1 MVFDLILEGG
11 TVASSDGLTQTDVG
25 ISGDRI
31 AELGS
36 LGSREARRRIDV
48 RGLTLLPGPI
58 DSQVHFREPGMEHK
72 ETIESG
78 TRAALAGGVTSIFEM
93 PNTAPPTTSAEALQ
107 DKLDR
112 AAATASCNYGFFV
125 GASPENTADLAQLE
139 RLPGTPGVKMF
150 VGSSTGTLLV
160 ADDASVKRAML
171 SGHKRIAVH
180 SEDHFRLEQRR
191 REIPDDAD
199 VHWHPHW
206 RDSQAAVQSTR
217 RLLALC
223 AETARPLH
231 ILHISTAEECE
242 ILWGAKRMG
251 LNITCEVT
259 PQHLSFAAPEA
270 YDRWGTLVQM
280 NPPIRTVEHRDR
292 IRRALKEGLFDTI
305 GSDHAPHTL
314 EEKAKPF
321 PASPSG
327 MPGVQTL
334 LPVMLDFVN
343 QGVLDLNQ
351 LVKLLCENPAR
362 IFGAIDRGRIAPGM
376 IADITAVDLK
386 AKRAVETSW
395 LQYKCG
401 WSPFEGQELTGWPV
415 HVVLGGKIALEDGVI
430 VLEKQGKQI
439 SFKEWNR

>member
-1 MVFDLILEGG
+1 MVFDLVLEGG
-11 TVASSDGLTQTDVG
+11 TVASSEGVTQADVG
-25 ISGDRI
+25 IVGDRI

-36 LGSREARRRIDV
+36 LGARKARRKIDV
-48 RGLTLLPGPI
+48 RGLMLLPGPI

-72 ETIESG
+72 EDIESG
-78 TRAALAGGVTSIFEM
+78 TRAALAGGVTTIFEM
-93 PNTAPPTTSAEALQ
+93 PNTSPPTVTAEALQ

-112 AAATASCNYGFFV
+112 AAETASCNYGFFV
-125 GASPENTADLAQLE
+125 GASPENASDLARLE

-150 VGSSTGTLLV
+150 VGSSTGSLLV

-171 SGHKRIAVH
+171 SGHKRITVH
-180 SEDHFRLEQRR
+180 SEDHFRLVQRK
-191 REIPDDAD
+191 REIPEDAD
-199 VHWHPHW
+199 VHWHPVW
-206 RDSQAAVQSTR
+206 RDPQAAVESTR

-242 ILWGAKRMG
+242 ILWDAKRRG
-251 LNITCEVT
+251 LNVTCEVT
-259 PQHLSFAAPEA
+259 PQHLTFAAPEA

-280 NPPIRTVEHRDR
+280 NPPIRSAEHRDR
-292 IRRALKEGLFDTI
+292 IRCALKEGLFCTI

-314 EEKAKPF
+314 EEKVKPF
-321 PASPSG
+321 PSSPSG

-343 QGVLDLNQ
+343 QGVLELTQ
-351 LVKLLCENPAR
+351 LVQLLCENPAS
-362 IFGAIDRGRIAPGM
+362 IFGVIDRGKIAPGM
-376 IADITAVDLK
+376 IADITAVDLN
-386 AKRAVETSW
+386 AKRPVEASW

-415 HVVLGGKIALEDGVI
+415 HVVLGGEVALEDGEI
-430 VLEKQGKQI
+430 ALEKRGKQI
-439 SFKEWNR
+439 SFTEWNR